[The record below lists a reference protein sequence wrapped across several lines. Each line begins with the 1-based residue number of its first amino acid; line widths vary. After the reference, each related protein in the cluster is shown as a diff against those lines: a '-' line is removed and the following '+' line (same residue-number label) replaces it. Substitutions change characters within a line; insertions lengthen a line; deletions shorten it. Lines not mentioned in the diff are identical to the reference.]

1 LAIRVLDADSAA
13 KIAAG
18 EVVER
23 PASVAKE
30 LIENAIDAGASQ
42 VRVEL
47 KDGGIS
53 LLRVV
58 DDGCGLPAE
67 ELPLAFQ
74 RHATSKIGSIDDL
87 PLVATLG
94 FRGEALPSIAAVS
107 QVTLA
112 SRQAHD
118 RGGSQ
123 LVIHGGE
130 IVEHGAAGCPAGS
143 SVTVRELF
151 YNTPARRK
159 FLKTPLAEGGQ
170 VTRLVGHFALAY
182 PGIAFSLTADGRPVL
197 QSAGN
202 GDLLDVIARLYGP
215 EVARGMIPVE
225 LDSDCAA
232 PPLRREAA
240 GRAAL
245 ADRTAA
251 TALRVRGY
259 VSQPQVSRASRSHI
273 SLFVNGRLIQGRA
286 LLHAAEEAYSS
297 LLMVGRHPVAVL
309 NVSLDPAQVDVNVH
323 PSKAEVKFAA
333 ERQVLGRVHQ
343 AVRQAVAR
351 YAPVPVIGLRAP
363 VVGSVPG
370 PAGLLGA
377 YAPPPGGW
385 PGVPEV
391 AAGAP
396 PAGWAG
402 GPAAF
407 APGWLGVPGSGQPG
421 GEPMAHGPGWPG
433 VAGSGQRGGEP
444 TAHGLGWP
452 GEAGSGQPGAEPMA
466 HGLGWPG
473 EAGSGQPGAE
483 PMAHGLG
490 WPGEAG
496 SGGGPVPDGRGGSDV
511 PGSDA
516 RGGWLA
522 AGPAQAPAGG
532 HMLAALPMLRVLGQL
547 ALTYII
553 AEGPGGLYLI
563 DQHAAHERVR
573 LDAIERSRQNDTGQA
588 PDAQLLLQPLTIE
601 VSPAQAAAAA
611 AAAPA
616 LSRLGIAIEPFG
628 DRTWLLR
635 AIPAAMR
642 LDRARQALGAMLDE
656 LAAEAPGDD
665 WDARAAHSLACH
677 TAVRAGQALS
687 AEEMRALIGQLERC
701 WSPQAC
707 AHGRP
712 TMVHLSQAQLEREF
726 GRR

>member
-1 LAIRVLDADSAA
+1 MLDPDSAA

-30 LIENAIDAGASQ
+30 LIENAIDAGATDIC
-42 VRVEL
+42 VEL

-53 LLRVV
+53 LIRVV
-58 DDGCGLPAE
+58 DNGCGLVAE

-107 QVTLA
+107 QVTLT
-112 SRQAHD
+112 SRQPRDH
-118 RGGSQ
+118 GGSQ
-123 LVIHGGE
+123 LRVHGGQ
-130 IVEHGAAGCPAGS
+130 IVEHTSAGCPAGT
-143 SVTVRELF
+143 SVAVRELF

-182 PGIAFSLTADGRPVL
+182 PGIGFSLTADGRAVF
-197 QSAGN
+197 QSSGG

-215 EVARGMIPVE
+215 EVARGMIPVA
-225 LDSDCAA
+225 LDDG
-232 PPLRREAA
+232 LQ
-240 GRAAL
+240 
-245 ADRTAA
+245 
-251 TALRVRGY
+251 VRGY

-273 SLFVNGRLIQGRA
+273 SLFVNGRLIQGRS
-286 LLHAAEEAYSS
+286 LLHAAEEAYAS

-333 ERQVLGRVHQ
+333 ERQVLARVHQ
-343 AVRQAVAR
+343 AVHQAVAR

-363 VVGSVPG
+363 LLGAVPG
-370 PAGLLGA
+370 PGASLGA
-377 YAPPPGGW
+377 YAAGREAFRGAGPSASDAGWPPPAW
-385 PGVPEV
+385 
-391 AAGAP
+391 AGAADGRP
-396 PAGWAG
+396 WSMADSGPAIVAG
-402 GPAAF
+402 GD
-407 APGWLGVPGSGQPG
+407 
-421 GEPMAHGPGWPG
+421 
-433 VAGSGQRGGEP
+433 
-444 TAHGLGWP
+444 
-452 GEAGSGQPGAEPMA
+452 PGAV
-466 HGLGWPG
+466 
-473 EAGSGQPGAE
+473 EAR
-483 PMAHGLG
+483 H
-490 WPGEAG
+490 
-496 SGGGPVPDGRGGSDV
+496 GGGLTGRPDGTGG
-511 PGSDA
+511 
-516 RGGWLA
+516 
-522 AGPAQAPAGG
+522 AG
-532 HMLAALPMLRVLGQL
+532 MLQTLPMLRVMGQL
-547 ALTYII
+547 ALTYVI

-611 AAAPA
+611 AAGPA
-616 LSRLGIAIEPFG
+616 LSRLGIELEPFG
-628 DRTWLLR
+628 ERTYLLR

-642 LDRARQALGAMLDE
+642 LDRARETIAVILDE
-656 LAAEAPGDD
+656 LAAEASSGD
-665 WDARAAHSLACH
+665 WDDAAAHSLACH
-677 TAVRAGQALS
+677 TAVRAGQALT
-687 AEEMRALIGQLERC
+687 AEEMNALIAQLERC

>member
-1 LAIRVLDADSAA
+1 MAIHVLDADSAA

-30 LIENAIDAGASQ
+30 LIENAIDAGATDI
-42 VRVEL
+42 RVEL
-47 KDGGIS
+47 KDGGIA

-58 DDGCGLPAE
+58 DDGCGIAAE

-74 RHATSKIGSIDDL
+74 RHATSKIESIDDL

-112 SRQAHD
+112 SRRPQDHS
-118 RGGSQ
+118 GSQ
-123 LVIHGGE
+123 LRVHGGQ
-130 IVEHGAAGCPAGS
+130 IVERASAGCPAGS

-182 PGIAFSLTADGRPVL
+182 PGIGFSLLADGRPVF
-197 QSAGN
+197 QSSGG
-202 GDLLDVIARLYGP
+202 GDLLDVVARLYGP

-225 LDSDCAA
+225 LNDG
-232 PPLRREAA
+232 LQ
-240 GRAAL
+240 
-245 ADRTAA
+245 
-251 TALRVRGY
+251 VRGY

-273 SLFVNGRLIQGRA
+273 SLFVNGRLIQGRSM
-286 LLHAAEEAYSS
+286 LHAAEEAYAS

-309 NVSLDPAQVDVNVH
+309 NVNLDPAQVDVNVH

-333 ERQVLGRVHQ
+333 ERQVLARVHQ
-343 AVRQAVAR
+343 AVHQAVAR
-351 YAPVPVIGLRAP
+351 YAPVPVIEVRAP
-363 VVGSVPG
+363 VIGSVPG
-370 PAGLLGA
+370 PAGFLGA
-377 YAPPPGGW
+377 YA
-385 PGVPEV
+385 
-391 AAGAP
+391 AP
-396 PAGWAG
+396 SESWA
-402 GPAAF
+402 
-407 APGWLGVPGSGQPG
+407 SGLESRVSAHDPRSETQ
-421 GEPMAHGPGWPG
+421 EPRP
-433 VAGSGQRGGEP
+433 S
-444 TAHGLGWP
+444 
-452 GEAGSGQPGAEPMA
+452 
-466 HGLGWPG
+466 
-473 EAGSGQPGAE
+473 
-483 PMAHGLG
+483 
-490 WPGEAG
+490 
-496 SGGGPVPDGRGGSDV
+496 DG
-511 PGSDA
+511 
-516 RGGWLA
+516 
-522 AGPAQAPAGG
+522 
-532 HMLAALPMLRVLGQL
+532 MLQTLPMLRVLGQL

-553 AEGPGGLYLI
+553 AEGPGGMYLI

-573 LDAIERSRQNDTGQA
+573 LDAIERSRQNDIGQA

-601 VSPAQAAAAA
+601 VSPAQAAAAGA
-611 AAAPA
+611 AGPA
-616 LSRLGIAIEPFG
+616 LSRLGIEIEPFG
-628 DRTWLLR
+628 DRTYLLR

-642 LDRARQALGAMLDE
+642 LDRARESIAAMLDE
-656 LAAEAPGDD
+656 LAAEASSAD
-665 WDARAAHSLACH
+665 WDDAAAHLLACH

-687 AEEMRALIGQLERC
+687 PEEMSALIAQLERC

>member
-1 LAIRVLDADSAA
+1 MAIRVLDPDSAA

-30 LIENAIDAGASQ
+30 LIENAIDAGATDI
-42 VRVEL
+42 RVEL
-47 KDGGIS
+47 KDGGMG

-58 DDGCGLPAE
+58 DNGCGIAAE
-67 ELPLAFQ
+67 ELALAFQ

-112 SRQAHD
+112 SRRPRDH
-118 RGGSQ
+118 GGSQ
-123 LVIHGGE
+123 LRVHGGQ
-130 IVEHGAAGCPAGS
+130 IVEQASAGCPAGS

-151 YNTPARRK
+151 YNMPARRK

-182 PGIAFSLTADGRPVL
+182 PGIGFSLLADGRPVF
-197 QSAGN
+197 QSSGG

-225 LDSDCAA
+225 LNDYANPASSG
-232 PPLRREAA
+232 LQ
-240 GRAAL
+240 
-245 ADRTAA
+245 
-251 TALRVRGY
+251 VRGY

-286 LLHAAEEAYSS
+286 MLHAAEEAYAS

-309 NVSLDPAQVDVNVH
+309 NVNVDPAQVDVNVH

-333 ERQVLGRVHQ
+333 ERQVLARVHQ
-343 AVRQAVAR
+343 AVLQAVAR
-351 YAPVPVIGLRAP
+351 YAPVPVIEMRAP
-363 VVGSVPG
+363 VIGSVPG
-370 PAGLLGA
+370 PAGYLGA
-377 YAPPPGGW
+377 YAVSPGAGVQG
-385 PGVPEV
+385 PGAWGFSAGAPGSQSPVSELE

-396 PAGWAG
+396 SEPGLRT
-402 GPAAF
+402 PDSSQAA
-407 APGWLGVPGSGQPG
+407 S
-421 GEPMAHGPGWPG
+421 
-433 VAGSGQRGGEP
+433 
-444 TAHGLGWP
+444 
-452 GEAGSGQPGAEPMA
+452 
-466 HGLGWPG
+466 
-473 EAGSGQPGAE
+473 
-483 PMAHGLG
+483 
-490 WPGEAG
+490 
-496 SGGGPVPDGRGGSDV
+496 
-511 PGSDA
+511 
-516 RGGWLA
+516 
-522 AGPAQAPAGG
+522 
-532 HMLAALPMLRVLGQL
+532 MLQTLPMLRVLGQL

-601 VSPAQAAAAA
+601 VSPAQAAAAGA
-611 AAAPA
+611 ARPA
-616 LSRLGIAIEPFG
+616 LSRLGIEIEPFG
-628 DRTWLLR
+628 DRTYLLR

-642 LDRARQALGAMLDE
+642 LDKARDSLAAMLDE
-656 LAAEAPGDD
+656 LAAEVARAD
-665 WDARAAHSLACH
+665 WDDAAAHSLACH

-687 AEEMRALIGQLERC
+687 AEEMSALIAHLERC

>member
-1 LAIRVLDADSAA
+1 LASIRVLDPDSAA

-30 LIENAIDAGASQ
+30 LIENAIDAGATDI
-42 VRVEL
+42 RVEL
-47 KDGGIS
+47 KDGGIA

-58 DDGCGLPAE
+58 DNGCGVPAE

-74 RHATSKIGSIDDL
+74 RHATSKIASIDDL

-112 SRQAHD
+112 SRTPGAA
-118 RGGSQ
+118 GGSRIR
-123 LVIHGGE
+123 VHGGE
-130 IVEHGAAGCPAGS
+130 IVEQASVGCPVGT
-143 SVTVRELF
+143 SVGVRELF

-182 PGIAFSLTADGRPVL
+182 PGIAFSLMADGRPVF
-197 QSAGN
+197 QSSGQ
-202 GDLLDVIARLYGP
+202 GDLLDVVARLYGP

-225 LDSDCAA
+225 LSD
-232 PPLRREAA
+232 
-240 GRAAL
+240 GVV
-245 ADRTAA
+245 
-251 TALRVRGY
+251 VRGY

-273 SLFVNGRLIQGRA
+273 SLFVNGRLIQGRS
-286 LLHAAEEAYSS
+286 LLHAVEEAYSS
-297 LLMVGRHPVAVL
+297 LLMVGRHPLAVL

-323 PSKAEVKFAA
+323 PAKAEVKFAA
-333 ERQVLGRVHQ
+333 EQTVLSRVHQ
-343 AVRQAVAR
+343 AVHQAVAR
-351 YAPVPVIGLRAP
+351 YAPVPVIHVRAP

-370 PAGLLGA
+370 PAGSLGA
-377 YAPPPGGW
+377 YAGRPAMAAPEGTGGELGWRPVTGW
-385 PGVPEV
+385 PPRS
-391 AAGAP
+391 
-396 PAGWAG
+396 G
-402 GPAAF
+402 GPASG
-407 APGWLGVPGSGQPG
+407 PPGSAAWAANGAAHDGGQG
-421 GEPMAHGPGWPG
+421 
-433 VAGSGQRGGEP
+433 
-444 TAHGLGWP
+444 
-452 GEAGSGQPGAEPMA
+452 
-466 HGLGWPG
+466 
-473 EAGSGQPGAE
+473 
-483 PMAHGLG
+483 
-490 WPGEAG
+490 
-496 SGGGPVPDGRGGSDV
+496 
-511 PGSDA
+511 
-516 RGGWLA
+516 
-522 AGPAQAPAGG
+522 
-532 HMLAALPMLRVLGQL
+532 MLTTLPMLRVLGQL

-573 LDAIERSRQNDTGQA
+573 LDAIQRSRHNDTGQA

-611 AAAPA
+611 AAQPA
-616 LSRLGIAIEPFG
+616 LSRLGLELEPFG

-635 AIPAAMR
+635 AVPAAMR
-642 LDRARQALGAMLDE
+642 LDQARESLLAMLDE
-656 LAAEAPGDD
+656 LAAEAHDN
-665 WDARAAHSLACH
+665 WDEAAAHALACH
-677 TAVRAGQALS
+677 TAVRAGQPLS
-687 AEEMRALIGQLERC
+687 DAEMQALIAQLERC